1 MCCDCGRKDIYGVY
15 AEPVDPEEVFAISS
29 FSEYRV
35 DTILFDVILMS
46 ELLSGFV
53 ASRLP

>member
-29 FSEYRV
+29 FSAYRV